1 MDPADF
7 ISLAIRLSNSHN
19 EADLRTAVS
28 RAYYGAF
35 HVVREL
41 LEDCGIYLSGKELF
55 KVEAHQ
61 KVRFCLGES
70 GNEDAV
76 VVAKKLGSLRDRR
89 NEADYDLKLNTFSHP
104 TNVAIEMRIAREIVD
119 GVLRCRTEPTFSAF
133 REGVRAYARDVLRIP
148 LAGE

>member
-35 HVVREL
+35 HVAREF
-41 LEDCGIYLSGKELF
+41 LEDCGVYLSGKELF

-70 GNEDAV
+70 RNEDAV
-76 VVAKKLGSLRDRR
+76 MVGKKLGSLRDRR
-89 NEADYDLKLNTFSHP
+89 NEADYELKLTTFSNP
-104 TNVAIEMRIAREIVD
+104 ANVAIEVRIARELVD
-119 GVLRCRTEPTFSAF
+119 AVVRCRTEPTFSAI
-133 REGVRAYARDVLRIP
+133 RESVRAYARDVLRIQ
-148 LAGE
+148 LDVQ